1 MNERAVYL
9 LKIKKNEKK
18 IIKQAAY
25 TNIHT
30 HTHTYIDYY
39 DEEEEKKI
47 FKQYIK

>member
-30 HTHTYIDYY
+30 HTHTQIIMM
-39 DEEEEKKI
+39 KKKKKKSSNNI
-47 FKQYIK
+47 

>member
-18 IIKQAAY
+18 KNK
-25 TNIHT
+25 TSS
-30 HTHTYIDYY
+30 THTYIDYY
-39 DEEEEKKI
+39 DEEEKKI